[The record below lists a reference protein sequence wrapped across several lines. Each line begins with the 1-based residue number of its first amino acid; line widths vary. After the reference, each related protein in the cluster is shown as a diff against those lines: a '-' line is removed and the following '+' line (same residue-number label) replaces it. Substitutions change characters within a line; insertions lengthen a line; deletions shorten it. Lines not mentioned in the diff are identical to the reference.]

1 MTKDYKMDI
10 QQKPD
15 RINYDP
21 DIVQQFAQRLY
32 GKAERLELLYSAI
45 GGALFAFISSL
56 SDSVRYD
63 GWPILVAAGI
73 GIFIGHSI
81 GSSAGLRYRIEAQQ
95 ALCFAQIEKNTR
107 PQ

>member
-1 MTKDYKMDI
+1 MNKDYKMDI
-10 QQKPD
+10 EIKESRVD
-15 RINYDP
+15 YDP
-21 DIVQQFAQRLY
+21 EIIQQFAQRLY
-32 GKAERLELLYSAI
+32 RKAERIELLYSSI
-45 GGALFAFISSL
+45 GGVIFAFVSSL

-63 GWPILVAAGI
+63 GWPILVAAGV

-81 GSSAGLRYRIEAQQ
+81 GSSSGLRYRIEAQQ